1 MQEQFSKI
9 VLLFLI
15 LFSGCASK
23 IVKVDSETYFDNQ
36 AAYRDKNT
44 IITADLVEVVDNNHL
59 FEGKWIEIKAP
70 ITHFEERD
78 SPVWYLIFEKEGRKI
93 RAYEHDFL
101 GWVPPDAAYLVRWAK
116 HEGGDVTALGKIL
129 KGNIEL
135 DELTYKDFIVNTS
148 AIPT

>member
-1 MQEQFSKI
+1 MQKQFSKI
-9 VLLFLI
+9 VLLALV
-15 LFSGCASK
+15 LFSGCTTK

-78 SPVWYLIFEKEGRKI
+78 SPAWYLIFEKEGRKI

-101 GWVPPDAAYLVRWAK
+101 GWVPPDAAYLARWAK

>member
-1 MQEQFSKI
+1 MKKQFIKL
-9 VLLFLI
+9 VLPALVLF
-15 LFSGCASK
+15 FGCSQQ
-23 IVKVDSETYFDNQ
+23 ITRVDSKTYFDNQ
-36 AAYRDKNT
+36 SAYSDKFT
-44 IITADLVEVVDNNHL
+44 IISADLAEVADNTDI

-78 SPVWYLIFEKEGRKI
+78 SPAWYLIFEKDGRKI

-101 GWVPPDAAYLVRWAK
+101 GWVPPDAAYLARWAK
-116 HEGGDVTALGKIL
+116 HEGGEVTALGKIL

-135 DELTYKDFIVNTS
+135 DELTYKGFIVNTS